1 LGPTHDRVRR
11 LRRLTNKR
19 SDRWEEGACVLEGP
33 DLIDAALESGV
44 EVEALYLEQRAL
56 TSAACSA
63 SIARAQEAGVPIFTL
78 PEGTLLKVADT
89 KSPQP
94 LLATAKMRVS
104 GLPDLPTDRALLI
117 LDNIRDPGN
126 AGTMVRSA
134 DAAGVGGVLF
144 TGDCVDPFNP
154 KTLRSSA
161 GSVFHLPIVV
171 GLTLGDAVAA
181 LRSAGVPSY
190 ATVVRDAKDFR
201 SVNMSAGCAIV
212 IGNESSGLLAEEIA
226 LCDDAMTITMA
237 GKAES
242 LNAGV
247 AASLIL
253 FEALHQRVTTNA

>member
-1 LGPTHDRVRR
+1 M
-11 LRRLTNKR
+11 KR
-19 SDRWEEGACVLEGP
+19 SDRWTEGACVLEGP
-33 DLIDAALESGV
+33 DLIDAALESGI
-44 EVEALYLEQRAL
+44 EVEALYIEDRAL

-63 SIARAQEAGVPIFTL
+63 SIARAQEHGVAIFSL
-78 PEGTLLKVADT
+78 PEGTLFKVADT

-94 LLATAKMRVS
+94 VLATAKMRVA
-104 GLPDLPTDRALLI
+104 GLADIPTDRAILV

-171 GLTLGDAVAA
+171 GLELSDAVSA
-181 LRSAGVPSY
+181 LRQRGIASY
-190 ATVVRDAKDFR
+190 ATVVRDAQDFR
-201 SVNMSAGCAIV
+201 AVDLSGGCAIV
-212 IGNESSGLLAEEIA
+212 IGNESSGLSPEAVA
-226 LCDDAMTITMA
+226 LCDGAITITMA

-253 FEALHQRVTTNA
+253 FEALHQRTISD